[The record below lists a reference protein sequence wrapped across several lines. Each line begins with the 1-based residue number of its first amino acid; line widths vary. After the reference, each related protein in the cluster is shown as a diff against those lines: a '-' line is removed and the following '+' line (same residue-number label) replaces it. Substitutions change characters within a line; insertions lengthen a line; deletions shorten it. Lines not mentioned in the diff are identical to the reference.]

1 MAYCP
6 SIASLNWSLVAGRWS
21 LVAGRD
27 GAWRQKEQ
35 SLHPLKSDE
44 DDNGREQQQA
54 AQAH

>member
-44 DDNGREQQQA
+44 DDNGRKQQQA
-54 AQAH
+54 AQDH

>member
-54 AQAH
+54 AQDH